1 MMSDFASSPIS
12 YYTPRAGLCAL
23 GAKLQAMHFFDP
35 VEQVVHIRQ
44 KTIWYQPTAKLK
56 DGFIGML
63 SGITGLYLID
73 KVVRADPA
81 LQLAFGRSTCAQQA
95 TIHDTLQACQPDNVI
110 QLRTA
115 IATIFQQHSQTCRH
129 PCPLTLLVIDMD
141 LSGERTSKRAEQ
153 ATKGYFAGHRNVYG
167 RQHNRLLAAAYDEI
181 VVDHLYPGNT
191 SLSSVMS
198 AALQEMEQVLKIAP
212 EIRAGLV
219 IRTDAAGGGEQRI
232 DWLLSQGY
240 HLHLKMFSWKRAAKL
255 ASSVK
260 VWRPDPT
267 HPHRA
272 VGLVWQPY
280 AFVRPTT
287 QIAVR
292 TAKAKGGWSYH
303 VIVSSLPPEQAVR
316 LAGRPLEDAWQIE
329 PLLFAYTDLYDDRS
343 GPIEHSFGEDHLGL
357 PLGKRHRRAFV
368 AQEMTRLLLSLA
380 HNTLVWSREWLAR
393 GWPHIRELG
402 LLRLIRDV
410 LQVPGLVTFDT
421 SGRVVAIQFNAADP
435 WATELMNAWSPL
447 LNPLGITVGLAKLQI
462 VNEQL
467 L

>member
-1 MMSDFASSPIS
+1 
-12 YYTPRAGLCAL
+12 
-23 GAKLQAMHFFDP
+23 MHFFDP
-35 VEQVVHIRQ
+35 IEHLVHIHQ
-44 KTIWYQPTAKLK
+44 KTIWHQPTAKLK
-56 DGFIGML
+56 DAFMGML

-81 LQLAFGRSTCAQQA
+81 LQLAFGRSKCAQQA
-95 TIHDTLQACQPDNVI
+95 SIHDTFQACQAANVS

-115 IATIFQQHSQTCRH
+115 VTTIFQQHSRTCAH
-129 PCPLTLLVIDMD
+129 PWSPALLVMDMD
-141 LSGERTSKRAEQ
+141 LSGERTSKQAEQ
-153 ATKGYFAGHRNVYG
+153 ATKGYFAGRRNVYG
-167 RQHNRLLAAAYDEI
+167 RQHGRLLAAPYDEI

-191 SLSSVMS
+191 SLSSVMR
-198 AALQEMEQVLKIAP
+198 AVLQEMEAVLEIAP
-212 EIRAGLV
+212 EIRAAVV
-219 IRTDAAGGGEQRI
+219 IRTDAAGGGEERI

-240 HLHLKMFSWKRAAKL
+240 QLHLKMFSWKRAAKL
-255 ASSVK
+255 AGSVK
-260 VWRPDPT
+260 VWRPDPI

-272 VGLVWQPY
+272 VGLVWRPFPF
-280 AFVRPTT
+280 ARPTT
-287 QIAVR
+287 QVAVR

-380 HNTLVWSREWLAR
+380 HNTLVWTREWLAV
-393 GWPHIRELG
+393 GWPYIRALG

-410 LQVPGLVTFDT
+410 LQVPGLVTFDPT
-421 SGRVVAIQFNAADP
+421 GRMVAVKFNASDP
-435 WATELMNAWSPL
+435 WATELMNAWRPVLS
-447 LNPLGITVGLAKLQI
+447 PLGITVGLAKMQI